1 MAITENI
8 TKSALTVMMR
18 PLEITSMR
26 ETRGHQKGTI
36 DHDGE
41 QNTPDP
47 PRSDQSLSRVL
58 LFTTP

>member
-18 PLEITSMR
+18 PLEITSIR

-41 QNTPDP
+41 QNIH
-47 PRSDQSLSRVL
+47 
-58 LFTTP
+58 